1 MKDSSNTLQ
10 PVFGPSPLVACG
22 VGRLSLRV
30 ALATL
35 LLLVVVGCKERPAMA
50 PVTGRVTYRG
60 QPLKFG
66 SVMFQHKS
74 GGQPAAGT
82 IQPDGTFA
90 LSTFQPGD
98 GARVGSHLVRIAC
111 FEGNDPARQQTMPT
125 GEVVLG
131 RSLIPRKY
139 GSFGA
144 SGLEVEVK
152 AGESQEF
159 TFDLTDN

>member
-1 MKDSSNTLQ
+1 
-10 PVFGPSPLVACG
+10 V
-22 VGRLSLRV
+22 
-30 ALATL
+30 
-35 LLLVVVGCKERPAMA
+35 LLLVAVGCKERPAMA

-98 GARVGSHLVRIAC
+98 GARVGLHLVRIAC

-152 AGESQEF
+152 AGEPQEF